1 MAPEV
6 IRQKNFVPHF
16 FKIEIVELHKI
27 LKEAGAS
34 DVKICTLL
42 LKPNAYKKEINIDY
56 AALSIPDDFIVG
68 YGLDY
73 NDLGRQYKDL
83 YVIDQQ

>member
-1 MAPEV
+1 MA
-6 IRQKNFVPHF
+6 
-16 FKIEIVELHKI
+16 
-27 LKEAGAS
+27 
-34 DVKICTLL
+34 D
-42 LKPNAYKKEINIDY
+42 KKDINIDY